1 MPPEDKG
8 IQMPRKKQT
17 EGKSLKEPKT
27 SGATDVSAPEAGQ
40 SEKRIIGAHVEDVPF
55 AEIIQ
60 EMESGDERVNVPY
73 FAEADEIPVS
83 IPALDHDALDAAI
96 QGARAIVQPAHDKPA
111 HSSMIAY
118 EQPALITIPGRADFP
133 AEIAPPPLIVLAAGT
148 MLVFL
153 LAFA

>member
-1 MPPEDKG
+1 
-8 IQMPRKKQT
+8 MPRKKQSD
-17 EGKSLKEPKT
+17 GKSLKEPKI
-27 SGATDVSAPEAGQ
+27 SGETDVSAPGPDQ
-40 SEKRIIGAHVEDVPF
+40 SPEKIIGAHVEDVPF
-55 AEIIQ
+55 AEIIE
-60 EMESGDERVNVPY
+60 EMGSGGEKVNVPY

-118 EQPALITIPGRADFP
+118 EQPALIAISGPEDFP

-148 MLVFL
+148 MLIFL